1 VKIGLVQM
9 EFLIPG
15 ARSLKDKRRVMK
27 SVKERLRSRFNC
39 SVAEVELQEKWGR
52 ARIAACVVS
61 GDATH
66 AQDQINAIVRFAEG
80 HHEAEMTHADIEIL

>member
-39 SVAEVELQEKWGR
+39 SVAEVDLQEKWGR
-52 ARIAACVVS
+52 GRIAACVVAVES
-61 GDATH
+61 TH
-66 AQDQINAIVRFAEG
+66 AHEQVNAIVRFAEG
-80 HHEAEMTHADIEIL
+80 HHEAEMVHADIEIL